1 MVRKL
6 TDMPY
11 VVDRTTR
18 KTLKDGS
25 IKEYRFVYFERN
37 GSRIKLPL
45 PEDDEDAFLA
55 AYQAAKTGADIKKK
69 IIPKYTYTELIKHY
83 KLFSVTPEGSKRKKG
98 WADLKPRTRKDYDA
112 CFDYMDRNIGN
123 SDFRRTIRT
132 DIKKAMKANIHRKKF
147 SNNLKQVWS
156 ILHEHAIDEGWRET
170 NAAASI
176 AKFKTGEGHVP
187 WPSDIQMQ
195 FWNKAGEFG
204 ALGYHVRLAMILYI
218 DSTQRGGDILEFK
231 WSDIKDDGISIQQN
245 KTGTSVFIPLTDWLR
260 DALDVERRRQLS
272 LKLTPLPPHDYIL
285 QGPRGGKLS
294 YNTLNARF
302 VKVRKAAKIDEK
314 YKLHGYRYTGA
325 GELGVAVGRSGASV
339 TGHLTP
345 EMFDKYAGDGM
356 RRAQAIKAQ
365 AVRNENR
372 MSREPLKPTLKP

>member
-1 MVRKL
+1 VVRKL

-11 VVDRTTR
+11 VVERTTR
-18 KTLKDGS
+18 KKLRDGT

-45 PEDDEDAFLA
+45 PEADEDAFIA
-55 AYQAAKTGADIKKK
+55 AYQAAKTGVDIKKK

-112 CFDYMDRNIGN
+112 CFDYMDRNIGS
-123 SDFRRTIRT
+123 SDFRKTIRT
-132 DIKKAMKANIHRKKF
+132 DIKKAMKANIDRKKF
-147 SNNLKQVWS
+147 ANNLKQVWS

-170 NAAASI
+170 NAASGI

-187 WPSDIQMQ
+187 WPPETQMQ

-204 ALGYHVRLAMILYI
+204 ELGYHVRLAMILYI
-218 DSTQRGGDILEFK
+218 DSAQRGGDILDFK
-231 WSDIKDDGISIQQN
+231 WSDIKDDGINIEQN
-245 KTGTSVFIPLTDWLR
+245 KTGTPVFIPLTDWLR

-272 LKLTPLPPHDYIL
+272 LKLIPLPPHDYIL

-294 YNTLNARF
+294 YNTLNGRF
-302 VKVRKAAKIDEK
+302 VKVRNAAKIDAK

-325 GELGVAVGRSGASV
+325 SELGVAVGRSGASV

-345 EMFDKYAGDGM
+345 EMFDKYAGDSM

-365 AVRNENR
+365 RVRNKNR
-372 MSREPLKPTLKP
+372 TGREPLKPTLKP